1 MHSAACIL
9 AWGQFTA
16 LMLVFIS
23 QKIIL
28 NRTVHISDKSFSVT
42 RDPSRAAKWYSWG
55 NCTYSLHAYKHI
67 HRQDRSSI
75 SLEPR
80 CCWPQ
85 GLTERCVDSRR
96 GVDMGKAERERGVK
110 KKKHV
115 CVWEPCR
122 GERAG
127 SRPPH
132 PLVPRSNQVRFQ
144 IQDSENGTVNIFD
157 RTCFFI
163 YNLFSFKADTCLS
176 MSDKKRGTVIVY
188 KEK

>member
-1 MHSAACIL
+1 MKAEKVFKVQTANHILWTTEMHSAACVL

-55 NCTYSLHAYKHI
+55 NCIYSLHAYKHI
-67 HRQDRSSI
+67 HRQDRSGI

-110 KKKHV
+110 KKNMFV
-115 CVWEPCR
+115 C
-122 GERAG
+122 GNRAEG
-127 SRPPH
+127 RE
-132 PLVPRSNQVRFQ
+132 L
-144 IQDSENGTVNIFD
+144 E
-157 RTCFFI
+157 
-163 YNLFSFKADTCLS
+163 ADHHIL
-176 MSDKKRGTVIVY
+176 
-188 KEK
+188 

>member
-1 MHSAACIL
+1 MHSA
-9 AWGQFTA
+9 A

-55 NCTYSLHAYKHI
+55 NCIYSLHAYKHI

-110 KKKHV
+110 KKKTCL
-115 CVWEPCR
+115 CVGTMQR
-122 GERAG
+122 GESWKPTTTSSSA
-127 SRPPH
+127 
-132 PLVPRSNQVRFQ
+132 
-144 IQDSENGTVNIFD
+144 
-157 RTCFFI
+157 
-163 YNLFSFKADTCLS
+163 SFKSSQISNTGFGKWDCKHLWS
-176 MSDKKRGTVIVY
+176 HMLFHLQLV
-188 KEK
+188 